1 VADPLNQLIVLYKA
15 KKSSDKFYPRER
27 SFTCNNLKVKI
38 LYAMMDG
45 TALKLNN
52 FLRTYYSTRQKR
64 KAVSEAEE
72 NPAKQ
77 RKVN

>member
-1 VADPLNQLIVLYKA
+1 
-15 KKSSDKFYPRER
+15 
-27 SFTCNNLKVKI
+27 
-38 LYAMMDG
+38 MMDG
-45 TALKLNN
+45 TAHKLNN